1 CAALARENSLFASPG
16 PSAPI
21 FKSRNPG
28 ASSSRDVKWGRR
40 RALRQIRHVSL
51 APVPSRVI
59 LHLHMGLNYSLT
71 HGTDC
76 LQKSN
81 YKEERCRKE
90 VDALYECCNRFYQE
104 KGEDASSVCCPKYD
118 LLKLK
123 IKQRSQETT

>member
-1 CAALARENSLFASPG
+1 MGSTEGTQTDPPCISRACAIQN
-16 PSAPI
+16 
-21 FKSRNPG
+21 
-28 ASSSRDVKWGRR
+28 
-40 RALRQIRHVSL
+40 
-51 APVPSRVI
+51 
-59 LHLHMGLNYSLT
+59 
-71 HGTDC
+71 C